1 MLRLNNSDFE
11 NFDYYEIGKVIRCTK
26 INNDIWF
33 PAIDVCKILEYKN
46 PTNAVTRFVDKSKS
60 LLVMG
65 PIKPNSNYVGKMV
78 LITYGAL
85 NKLVINSRMSK
96 AKEFSD
102 WILEVVMPSIHYN
115 KSFSPVLDRDRI
127 QEDPDQFIKLVS
139 KKIMTDENMIKGLQI
154 ENSDLRKKSILSKF
168 ITNSDTNFSFGEFSN
183 ILSSNGYNIGLNRLY
198 NILRDAGY
206 LISTGPRK
214 NMPTQK
220 SLNQNLI
227 NVNISV
233 TSYGSTK
240 VVKSITPKGAEKFVS
255 FIDDQLS
262 KKDLKRDTDG
272 QYRDEEGFIVLKP
285 TAEFMTSINRIARK
299 Q

>member
-11 NFDYYEIGKVIRCTK
+11 NFDYYEISKTIRCTK

-33 PAIDVCKILEYKN
+33 PAIDVCKALEYKN
-46 PTNAVTRFVDKSKS
+46 PTNAVTKFVDKTKS

-65 PIKPNSNYVGKMV
+65 PAKPGSSHITRMT

-85 NKLVINSRMSK
+85 NKLVINSRMPK

-115 KSFSPVLDRDRI
+115 KSFAPELDRDRI

-168 ITNSDTNFSFGEFSN
+168 IASSNTNFSFGEFSN

-206 LISTGPRK
+206 LISSGPRK

-262 KKDLKRDTDG
+262 KKDLKKDEDG
-272 QYRDEEGFIVLKP
+272 QYRNEDGFIVLKP

>member
-1 MLRLNNSDFE
+1 MLRLDNSDFE
-11 NFDYYEIGKVIRCTK
+11 NFDYYEIDKVIRCTK
-26 INNDIWF
+26 IGNDIWF
-33 PAIDVCKILEYKN
+33 PAIDVCKALEYKN
-46 PTNAVTRFVDKSKS
+46 PTNTITKLVDKSKA

-65 PIKPNSNYVGKMV
+65 PAKPNSNYIARMT

-85 NKLVINSRMSK
+85 NKLVINSRMPK
-96 AKEFSD
+96 AREFSD

-115 KSFSPVLDRDRI
+115 KSFAPELDRDRI
-127 QEDPDQFIKLVS
+127 QKDPDQFIKLVS

-168 ITNSDTNFSFGEFSN
+168 IANSDTNFSFGEFSN

-206 LISTGPRK
+206 LISSGPRK

-220 SLNQNLI
+220 SLTQNLM
-227 NVNISV
+227 NVNIEI
-233 TSYGSTK
+233 TNCGGTK
-240 VVKSITPKGAEKFVS
+240 VTKSITPKGAEKFVS

-262 KKDLKRDTDG
+262 KKDIKKGKDG
-272 QYRDEEGFIVLKP
+272 QYRDDNGFIILKP
-285 TAEFMTSINRIARK
+285 TAEFMTSINRISK
-299 Q
+299 K

>member
-1 MLRLNNSDFE
+1 MLRLDNSDFE
-11 NFDYYEIGKVIRCTK
+11 NFDYYEIDKVIRCTK
-26 INNDIWF
+26 IGNDIWF
-33 PAIDVCKILEYKN
+33 PAIDVCKALEYKN
-46 PTNAVTRFVDKSKS
+46 PTNTITKFVDKSKS

-65 PIKPNSNYVGKMV
+65 PAKPNSNYIARMT

-85 NKLVINSRMSK
+85 NKLVINSRMPK
-96 AKEFSD
+96 AREFSD

-115 KSFSPVLDRDRI
+115 KSFAPELDRDRI

-168 ITNSDTNFSFGEFSN
+168 IASNDTNFSFGEFSN

-206 LISTGPRK
+206 LISSGPRK

-220 SLNQNLI
+220 SLTQNLM
-227 NVNISV
+227 NVNIEITNS
-233 TSYGSTK
+233 GGTK
-240 VVKSITPKGAEKFVS
+240 VTKSITPKGAEKFVS

-262 KKDLKRDTDG
+262 KKDLKKGKDG
-272 QYRDEEGFIVLKP
+272 QYRDDTGFIILKP
-285 TAEFMTSINRIARK
+285 TAEFMASINRISK
-299 Q
+299 K

>member
-33 PAIDVCKILEYKN
+33 PAIDVCKVLEYKN
-46 PTNAVTRFVDKSKS
+46 PTNAVTKFVDKSKS
-60 LLVMG
+60 LLVIG
-65 PIKPNSNYVGKMV
+65 PTKPNSNYVGKMT

-85 NKLVINSRMSK
+85 NKLVINSHMPK

-102 WILEVVMPSIHYN
+102 WILEVVMPFIHYN

-168 ITNSDTNFSFGEFSN
+168 IASSDTNFSFGEFSN

-240 VVKSITPKGAEKFVS
+240 VIKSITPKGAEKFVS

-285 TAEFMTSINRIARK
+285 TAEFMTSINRITRK